1 MKTRYRLTRRGI
13 RGDRFYCVDKKTGK
27 RTSLRTTNAE
37 AAQQIVEAKNQ
48 SERQPVL
55 NLQIAK
61 AYLAGTDN
69 GIATRTWQ
77 QAIESLTNTKQ
88 GANQHRWRRAAK
100 DKAFAPLMPR
110 IIIETPGELLLRVL
124 QCGTVS
130 TNVFLRRLHNF
141 CVDMNWLP
149 WPIIPKRQWPAVKF
163 KEKRAITFAE
173 HNAIITWEK
182 NPERKAFYKLCW
194 HLGGSQG
201 DIANLK
207 AEDVDWENRTISFT
221 RKKTG
226 VPVILHLGDEALNM
240 LKDLPGEGLLFP
252 NLSRVRAGDRA
263 TEFKQRCR
271 GLGIEG
277 VSLHS
282 YRYAWA
288 ERAKVAGYPE
298 RFAQEA
304 LGHNSIAVHRA
315 YAKKA
320 KVKLPSLEEYERKV
334 VPLPAA
340 ANPLPYAMTI
350 STNRHLLPRHGGRA
364 DSHDHLEK
372 PKWFVRELTLMFE
385 PTHFLT
391 VRGQFLQLSV
401 SPRPGCSSDGIR

>member
-1 MKTRYRLTRRGI
+1 MKLRYRLFRRKNGI
-13 RGDRFYCVDKKTGK
+13 FFLEDRTTKQQE
-27 RTSLRTTNAE
+27 SLRTRIKE
-37 AAQQIVEAKNQ
+37 AAIRIFHAKN
-48 SERQPVL
+48 EAYLQPAIS
-55 NLQIAK
+55 LQIARG
-61 AYLAGTDN
+61 YLMASDPL
-69 GIATRTWQ
+69 IVKRTWQ
-77 QAIESLTNTKQ
+77 HVMNEIVKTKQ
-88 GANQHRWRRAAK
+88 GPTRVRWETAIK
-100 DKAFAPLMPR
+100 DKAFDAIRELVLL
-110 IIIETPGELLLRVL
+110 ETQAEHLLNAMER
-124 QCGTVS
+124 GTVS
-130 TNVFLRRLHNF
+130 TNVHLRKLHNF
-141 CVDMNWLP
+141 CLDMNWLP

-173 HNAIITWEK
+173 HNAIIAWEK

-226 VPVILHLGDEALNM
+226 VPVILHLGDEVSNM

-252 NLSRVRAGDRA
+252 CLSRVRAGDRA

-288 ERAKVAGYPE
+288 ERAKTCGYPE

-320 KVKLPSLEEYERKV
+320 KVKLPSLEEYERKI

-340 ANPLPYAMTI
+340 AN
-350 STNRHLLPRHGGRA
+350 
-364 DSHDHLEK
+364 
-372 PKWFVRELTLMFE
+372 
-385 PTHFLT
+385 
-391 VRGQFLQLSV
+391 Q
-401 SPRPGCSSDGIR
+401 